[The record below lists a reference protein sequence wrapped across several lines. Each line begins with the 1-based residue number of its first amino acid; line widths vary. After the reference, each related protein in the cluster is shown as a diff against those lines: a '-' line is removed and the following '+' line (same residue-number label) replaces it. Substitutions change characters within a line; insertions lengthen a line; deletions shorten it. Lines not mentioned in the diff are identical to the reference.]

1 MILTG
6 GVVFNILTKY
16 KARTVTSRQ
25 QIKGVKSGNT
35 EPEMMEALVKA
46 IDPGTE
52 TNLTSLKS
60 NTSDYKNCDKDGTKN
75 IPFNKPDVISDY
87 RNLVEQD
94 YNRAV
99 HRMKEFTDSYINR
112 NNEQRSKLVSHL
124 ITAIQ
129 LDQTIREEPFYVQPS
144 GEAIK
149 KQDLVQIKEIPLET
163 LLVGLMYFVLTQ
175 RSGRNDKGQDMLKFM
190 ETGEYKR
197 LYVQC
202 IDWVEEEN
210 ENPQESEK
218 TEKLPSRKKVVEN
231 MSSMLQTLAG
241 YTGETG
247 VNDDMLRQSAQAM
260 ADTIGGMFEKDDES
274 EKREEK
280 VAEPEVVEV
289 VEPMKDDKGNTF
301 INNGSGPQIGT
312 VNGDFNYYY
321 PGGDRD
327 GK

>member
-210 ENPQESEK
+210 ENPQKSEK

-247 VNDDMLRQSAQAM
+247 VNDDMLRQ
-260 ADTIGGMFEKDDES
+260 TEI
-274 EKREEK
+274 
-280 VAEPEVVEV
+280 
-289 VEPMKDDKGNTF
+289 
-301 INNGSGPQIGT
+301 PQSLEL
-312 VNGDFNYYY
+312 
-321 PGGDRD
+321 
-327 GK
+327 